1 MGDFLPPACFNMFV
15 SDEHRMWQTSN
26 ILETELPMLAFQI
39 FFTVLVGRL
48 LFNAFRPLHQPR
60 IISFVFVG
68 FLLTPPLL
76 GNIPEVFGFIYP
88 VNGILN
94 VEVASHFGLIY
105 YAFLNGLEMNLD
117 TILKSKKEAT
127 SIAAMGIIFP
137 ILTGPGLYALHR
149 KFYINNTFKL
159 EQVSSHA
166 YLIWTLVLTVT
177 GFPNL
182 VEILS
187 ELKLH
192 YTSLGKVALTA
203 GMISDTY
210 NWILFTLLVP
220 FSIDSSNA
228 IYSVLCT
235 VLFLTVCIFLVRP
248 LLKKIIERK
257 TENDEWDEYQLLF
270 VVMGAFACSYV
281 TDILGTHAIVGAFV
295 YGLILP
301 HGKFA
306 DLVMSVSD
314 DFGGGFLAPL
324 YFSGNGM
331 RLIIK
336 SVFSHANWPLTLLV
350 LILLCV
356 TKILGT
362 LFATSLSGKS
372 ARDGFAIGLLL
383 NTKGALALI
392 MLSIVWDKMIFFAP
406 TYAVLTAAVLLMTMV
421 VSPMINFMFKP
432 RKRFE
437 QNKLRTIQKLRANAE
452 LRILACVHNNHHAT
466 SMINILELFNAT
478 RLSPIH
484 VFGLYLVEITQRAAA
499 LVVAHMEPS
508 TQLGVQSN
516 LTQSQVESENIAFT
530 FKALGNNGDGNGN
543 DAFRVE
549 TTSVVSSYE
558 TIHQDIYISAR
569 ERGTSLILLPFH
581 QQLSS
586 DGNLLETTNVV
597 YRDINKNVMQDAP
610 CSVGIFIDRGL
621 VTFSQTCLHILM
633 IFVGG
638 PDDRE
643 ALAIAWKMAGHPRVQ
658 LSMVRLCLLDEAA
671 AAAEEAS
678 HHSEEAEGILSNA
691 MDNDKQKELDDEYIS
706 KFRYTAVNNEDYISY
721 SEADIRAGEDIPRV
735 LKALDQR
742 GCDLYVVG
750 QGNCRNSI
758 LFSNLLEW
766 CDCLELG
773 VIGDILASNIFGTN
787 SSILVVQQYGF
798 GGMKLERKQDHMAN
812 NSRFGSLIVKAE

>member
-1 MGDFLPPACFNMFV
+1 MGDILPSPCFNMFV
-15 SDEHRMWQTSN
+15 SDRLRMWHTSN
-26 ILETELPMLAFQI
+26 ILDTHLPMLAFQVFYTI
-39 FFTVLVGRL
+39 LVGRL
-48 LFNAFRPLHQPR
+48 IFYAFKPLHQPR
-60 IISFVFVG
+60 IISYVLVG

-76 GNIPEVFGFIYP
+76 GNIPAIFHFIYP
-88 VNGILN
+88 VNGIITL
-94 VEVASHFGLIY
+94 EVLAHFGLIY
-105 YAFLNGLEMNLD
+105 YAFLNGVEMNLD

-127 SIAAMGIIFP
+127 SIAAIGIIFP
-137 ILTGPGLYALHR
+137 VIMGPGLYALHR
-149 KFYINNTFKL
+149 KFYLNNSFKL
-159 EQVSSHA
+159 EELSSHA

-203 GMISDTY
+203 AMISDTY

-228 IYSVLCT
+228 IYSVLST
-235 VLFLTVCIFLVRP
+235 VLFLIVCIFLVRP
-248 LLKKIIERK
+248 ILTKIIESK
-257 TENDEWDEYQLLF
+257 MENDELDEYQLLF
-270 VVMGAFACSYV
+270 VLMGLLVCSYI
-281 TDILGTHAIVGAFV
+281 TDILGTHSIVGAFV

-331 RLIIK
+331 KLILK
-336 SVFSHANWPLTLLV
+336 SVFAHANWPLTLLV
-350 LILLCV
+350 LVLACV

-362 LFATSLSGKS
+362 LFATSLFGRPT
-372 ARDGFAIGLLL
+372 RDGFAIGLLL

-392 MLSIVWDKMIFFAP
+392 MLNIAWDKMIFFAP
-406 TYAVLTAAVLLMTMV
+406 TYAVLTASVLLMTIV
-421 VSPMINFMFKP
+421 VSPIINFMFKP
-432 RKRFE
+432 RKRFQ

-452 LRILACVHNNHHAT
+452 LRIIACVHSNHHAT
-466 SMINILELFNAT
+466 SMVNILELFNAT

-484 VFGLYLVEITQRAAA
+484 VFSFYLVEITQRAAA
-499 LVVAHMEPS
+499 LVVAHMDKPS
-508 TQLGVQSN
+508 SQFGVQNNN
-516 LTQSQVESENIAFT
+516 LTKSQVELENIAYT
-530 FKALGNNGDGNGN
+530 FKALGNGDGH
-543 DAFRVE
+543 DAFRVD
-549 TTSVVSSYE
+549 TMSVVSSYE
-558 TIHQDIYISAR
+558 TIHKDIYISAR
-569 ERGTSLILLPFH
+569 ERASSLILLPFH
-581 QQLSS
+581 KQSS
-586 DGNLLETTNVV
+586 QDGNNSLETTNAV

-610 CSVGIFIDRGL
+610 CSVGLFVDRDLG
-621 VTFSQTCLHILM
+621 TFTKMYVHVVML
-633 IFVGG
+633 FVGG

-658 LSMVRLCLLDEAA
+658 LSMIRICLFDEAA
-671 AAAEEAS
+671 KETT
-678 HHSEEAEGILSNA
+678 HSEEGQGILENV

-706 KFRYTAVNNEDYISY
+706 KFRYTAVNNEDSISY
-721 SEADIRAGEDIPRV
+721 SEVDVHKGEDIPRI
-735 LKALDQR
+735 LKEIDEK

-758 LFSNLLEW
+758 LFSNLMEW

-773 VIGDILASNIFGTN
+773 VIGDILASNVFGSK

-798 GGMKLERKQDHMAN
+798 GRMKLERKQRQVIG
-812 NSRFGSLIVKAE
+812 NSGRFGTLVVTTE